1 MCCDIKYKRT
11 QVVAMF
17 LGCVLAADAINEKR
31 SRVGQA
37 NASLLLV
44 PRHIALGLAH
54 RVNLKATQEFF
65 RTISRYFFTC

>member
-44 PRHIALGLAH
+44 PRHIALS
-54 RVNLKATQEFF
+54 V
-65 RTISRYFFTC
+65 